1 MDSAKGKMD
10 QNQAGLPPAGNLSRM
25 THSPPATLCPG
36 LRGIIQMQPPSVL
49 PPCPPAPELAEARN
63 KDPGLAVE
71 ASTHRTGRGWG
82 ISINPKM
89 RAQRAGVLDWRLSD
103 REAHGKEALEDHTAR
118 GPGKG
123 GLTHRLPRG
132 PPCPHYGSAQRD

>member
-49 PPCPPAPELAEARN
+49 PPCPHQHQNWQRQGIGTLGWQWRQLDWGPQDWARLGHLHQSE
-63 KDPGLAVE
+63 DEGAAGRCVGLA
-71 ASTHRTGRGWG
+71 T
-82 ISINPKM
+82 K
-89 RAQRAGVLDWRLSD
+89 
-103 REAHGKEALEDHTAR
+103 
-118 GPGKG
+118 
-123 GLTHRLPRG
+123 
-132 PPCPHYGSAQRD
+132 

>member
-89 RAQRAGVLDWRLSD
+89 RAQRAGVLD
-103 REAHGKEALEDHTAR
+103 
-118 GPGKG
+118 
-123 GLTHRLPRG
+123 
-132 PPCPHYGSAQRD
+132 